1 MNLIYYVTVIV
12 ITDPFYLATLGGPMP
27 SAITSLRVGAA
38 ALLSVCL
45 GLAACSAPLSASP
58 ASSAGGTATGAASAT
73 PQAPSLTFS
82 WPGGETPVVTRELT
96 GIQQQYINPGAV
108 IEADGRLHMFANVF
122 TAWPGHVDIPHLTST
137 DGATWTLAAPTPV
150 LTSDDVPFADAGADV
165 STGFVTDDGT
175 WVLIIESVSSLDPWV
190 VGRATAPGPDGPWT
204 LDPEPILAPGPTGSF
219 DAGGIHW
226 PSVVRTDDGY
236 AMYYA
241 GFDTPRGAGS
251 IGLATSGDGVTWTRR
266 PDPVLSAAADWEVRK
281 LDRPRVART
290 PSGYVMVYAG
300 AILTDRGVAWS
311 SDGLTWT
318 RDGDLPAIS
327 QETFPIAGRAWDAA
341 LIYRDGLLQ
350 YFLEIGGTGG
360 TGTNVYRAVAE
371 LP

>member
-1 MNLIYYVTVIV
+1 MR
-12 ITDPFYLATLGGPMP
+12 PPATSRQPRLVVVSL
-27 SAITSLRVGAA
+27 SA
-38 ALLSVCL
+38 CMM
-45 GLAACSAPLSASP
+45 LAACSAAVSPTPSSP
-58 ASSAGGTATGAASAT
+58 AGATPTIEPSAT
-73 PQAPSLTFS
+73 AQPSAIAFS

-96 GIQQQYINPGAV
+96 GIEQQYVNPGAV
-108 IEADGRLHMFANVF
+108 IEVDGELHMFANVF
-122 TAWPGHVDIPHLTST
+122 TAWPGHVDVPHLTST
-137 DGATWTLAAPTPV
+137 DGATWTLADPALA

-175 WVLIIESVSSLDPWV
+175 WVLIIESVSSLEPWV
-190 VGRATAPGPDGPWT
+190 VGRATASGPDGPWT
-204 LDPEPILAPGPTGSF
+204 VDPEPILEAGPSGSF

-241 GFDTPRGAGS
+241 GFDTPRGTGS
-251 IGLATSGDGVTWTRR
+251 IGLATSSDGVTWTRQ
-266 PDPVLSAAADWEVRK
+266 PEPVLSGTAEWEAGK

-290 PSGYVMVYAG
+290 SAGFVMVYAG
-300 AILTDRGVAWS
+300 AVLTDRGVAIS
-311 SDGLTWT
+311 TDGVSWT
-318 RDGDLPAIS
+318 RDGELPAIS

-341 LIYRDGLLQ
+341 LIYRDGLLE
-350 YFLEIGGTGG
+350 YYLEIGGTGG